1 MASPAA
7 AVNEDKPK
15 QPDAVIAAE
24 RRITTAKQ
32 NFQVSHSSAYSLVQ
46 SIGYTKTCTKWVLRM
61 LTDSMKE

>member
-24 RRITTAKQ
+24 RWIIIAKQ
-32 NFQVSHSSAYSLVQ
+32 NFQVSHSSACLVQ
-46 SIGYTKTCTKWVLRM
+46 SIGYTKACTKWVLRM

>member
-15 QPDAVIAAE
+15 QPNAVIAAE

-32 NFQVSHSSAYSLVQ
+32 NFQVSHSACCLVQ
-46 SIGYTKTCTKWVLRM
+46 YIGYTKTCTK
-61 LTDSMKE
+61 